1 MIMRDWSG
9 SLKISRK
16 LARLS
21 GAARDQRGVAAV
33 EFALIVPIAVL
44 LLTGGVDYSDA
55 ISIQRKITLADRTV
69 TDLVTQYTT
78 INTTTLAL
86 NLSAAASIVAPYSSS
101 HLVMTVSQVVTDA
114 SGRGTVSWSQSFNG
128 TKRAIGS
135 SVTLPVT
142 IDQPNMAFILGE
154 TQYSDT
160 PIFGS
165 QLTGTMM
172 LHDANVMS
180 PRLVTSIPC
189 QDCT

>member
-1 MIMRDWSG
+1 MIMRNLSG
-9 SLKISRK
+9 SLRMLRK
-16 LARLS
+16 SPRLRS
-21 GAARDQRGVAAV
+21 AARDQRGVAAV

-86 NLSAAASIVAPYSSS
+86 NLSAAASIVAPYASSN
-101 HLVMTVSQVVTDA
+101 LAMTVSQVVTDSA
-114 SGRGTVSWSQSFNG
+114 GHGTVAWSQSFNG

-142 IDQPNMAFILGE
+142 IAQPNMAFILGE

-165 QLTGTMM
+165 QLTGTMV